1 MPVPRTNRYSAAA
14 SFRTELRH
22 FLRRAEDCARA
33 FGLTPRQYLLLL
45 QIAGS
50 DDETLTVSEL
60 VPRLALT
67 QSAVTELVQRAEDAG
82 LVARRASSVDG
93 RVSELRLTDDGAR
106 RLAGVYE
113 QLGPERE
120 RLLALLA
127 AEER

>member
-1 MPVPRTNRYSAAA
+1 MPATRANRYRAAA
-14 SFRTELRH
+14 QFRTELRH
-22 FLRRAEDCARA
+22 FLRHSEDCARTFA
-33 FGLTPRQYLLLL
+33 LTPRQYLLLL

-82 LVARRASSVDG
+82 LVARRPSSVDG
-93 RVSELRLTDDGAR
+93 RVSELRLTEEGGR
-106 RLAGVYE
+106 RLAGVHD

-120 RLLALLA
+120 RLLELLA
-127 AEER
+127 ADDG